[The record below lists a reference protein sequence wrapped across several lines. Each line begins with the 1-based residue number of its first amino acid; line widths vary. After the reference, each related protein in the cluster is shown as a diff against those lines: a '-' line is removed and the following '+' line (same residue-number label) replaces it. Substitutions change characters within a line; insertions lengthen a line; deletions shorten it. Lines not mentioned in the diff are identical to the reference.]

1 MGTNIASLQQ
11 ELPFENRGFSK
22 DQKMKYL
29 NIQPNNRFQE
39 RYKLHQYWA
48 RKPWYV
54 VKRCIERFT
63 DEGDTILDP
72 FCGSGVTACESLISR
87 RKVIAL
93 DLNPIASLIT
103 KVTCCSPINL
113 NVFGTTF
120 EKIKEKIS
128 DNLSLLYN
136 TECPK
141 CGKSATIIN
150 TLWRNSDPYGIFYYC
165 KFCRESNLKDI
176 TDYDRNKNYQIDGMN
191 IPYWYPKGIK
201 LSKDADVSYLDAL
214 FTKRNI
220 IALSI
225 LNNEIET
232 VKEDTL
238 KPLFRLMF
246 SSIIPRTSKLVFV
259 NDYRFKKG
267 INPAGV
273 LGEKRFWV
281 PAEYVENNVFYYF
294 KARFFKFMKAKRETN
309 NLIGNYYKEG
319 ETIQIHT
326 GSATNLS
333 MVSSNSIDYCF
344 TDPPYGGAIKY
355 LDLSVLWNSWLQ
367 FPTNGNKEIIVKNG
381 NFPAYQTL
389 LQKAFQEIYRVLKP
403 RAYLS
408 VTFHSTNISV
418 WRSLL
423 EACRD
428 SGFCLSSIIPLSP
441 IKSSHNQ
448 IDMRGTVKTDLL
460 LTFKKS
466 GMEKFVPMRI
476 GNPPNIQKIIILAA
490 KELIEKDGSA
500 STAEIYD
507 KVIINW
513 SSIVYQYRK
522 IPKKVNLSINSL
534 RKTLVEHLDFESFEK
549 IVSDYKGKYR
559 RIEKWRMKTLGS

>member
-1 MGTNIASLQQ
+1 MAINIASVQQ
-11 ELPFENRGFSK
+11 ELPFENSGSSK
-22 DQKMKYL
+22 DHEMNYL
-29 NIQPNNRFQE
+29 NIQPNIRFQE

-54 VKRCIERFT
+54 VKRCIERFS
-63 DEGDTILDP
+63 DVGDTILDP

-87 RKVIAL
+87 RKVIAM

-113 NVFGTTF
+113 NAFETAF
-120 EKIKEKIS
+120 EKIKENIS

-150 TLWRNSDPYGIFYYC
+150 TLWRNSDPYAIFYYC
-165 KFCRESNLKDI
+165 EFCRESNLKDI
-176 TDYDRNKNYQIDGMN
+176 TDYDRNKSCQIDRMD

-201 LSKDADVSYLDAL
+201 LSKDADVSYLDEL

-225 LNNEIET
+225 LNKEIGT
-232 VKEDTL
+232 LKEDNI
-238 KPLFRLMF
+238 KDLFRLMF

-273 LGEKRFWV
+273 WGEKRFWV
-281 PAEYVENNVFYYF
+281 PTEYVENNVFYYF

-309 NLIGNYYKEG
+309 NLIGKYYKEG
-319 ETIQIHT
+319 ETIQIHM

-355 LDLSVLWNSWLQ
+355 LDLSALWNSWLQ
-367 FPTNGNKEIIVKNG
+367 FPINGDKEIIVKNG

-403 RAYLS
+403 SAYLS

-466 GMEKFVPMRI
+466 DMEKFVPMMI
-476 GNPPNIQKIIILAA
+476 DNPPNIQKIIILVA
-490 KELIEKDGSA
+490 KEIIEEEGSA

-507 KVIINW
+507 KAIINW
-513 SSIVYQYRK
+513 SSIVYQYRRV
-522 IPKKVNLSINSL
+522 PKKVNLSINFL
-534 RKTLVEHLDFESFEK
+534 RKTLAEHLDFESFEK
-549 IVSDYKGKYR
+549 IVFDYKGKYR
-559 RIEKWRMKTLGS
+559 RIEKWQMKTLGS